1 MKKPDYVP
9 QEVWD
14 EYNAK
19 LDRYMERWARKVLIV
34 TDGKVER
41 MSDVVKGN
49 APMKKAKKV
58 AAVVRAVPE
67 SPEGEAAR
75 ALAAEE
81 PVFARLKNGR
91 TKKPLQTERVAA
103 ILDALRRTY
112 PGVVCA
118 LNHRSAWELTVA
130 TILSAQCTDVRV
142 NLVTPALFKAY
153 PTPKDMAAASLPEL
167 EELIRTTGFFRNKA
181 KSIQGAAEA
190 VVNEFGNQVPQTM
203 EEMLRLPGVA
213 RKTANVV
220 LGSWYEI
227 AVGVVVDTHVHRL
240 SRRLELTAEED
251 PVKVEQDLMKII
263 PQDRWIAFSHEL
275 IHHGRQICVARTPRC
290 ADCTLER
297 VCNAADK
304 TWSSH

>member
-1 MKKPDYVP
+1 MKAVLKTA
-9 QEVWD
+9 
-14 EYNAK
+14 AK
-19 LDRYMERWARKVLIV
+19 RV
-34 TDGKVER
+34 G
-41 MSDVVKGN
+41 
-49 APMKKAKKV
+49 
-58 AAVVRAVPE
+58 AAVREPAAA
-67 SPEGEAAR
+67 PEGTAAR
-75 ALAAEE
+75 AIAADE
-81 PVFARLKNGR
+81 PVFPRLKDGR
-91 TKKPLQTERVAA
+91 TKKPLQPERVAA
-103 ILDALRRTY
+103 LLDALRRTY

-142 NLVTPALFKAY
+142 NLVTPALFAAY

-181 KSIQGAAEA
+181 KSIKGAAEA
-190 VVNEFGNQVPQTM
+190 VVNEFGNKVPQTM

-227 AVGVVVDTHVHRL
+227 AAGVVVDTHVLRL
-240 SRRLELTAEED
+240 SRRLELTLNDD
-251 PVKVEQDLMKII
+251 PVKVEQDLMRVI

-297 VCNAADK
+297 VCNSADK